1 MSSFAIL
8 MRLRQAVLHP
18 GLVLDSLKRKAK
30 EERVKPE
37 EAQEEKELIKLID
50 SYQAGTMPVTARAET
65 TAADCLYCTEV
76 RVPNSRNCANSYIA
90 FAAAR

>member
-1 MSSFAIL
+1 

-50 SYQAGTMPVTARAET
+50 SYMAGTMPVTARADNA
-65 TAADCLYCTEV
+65 AADCLYCTEV
-76 RVPNSRNCANSYIA
+76 RVPTLRKCPNSYLA
-90 FAAAR
+90 FPVAG